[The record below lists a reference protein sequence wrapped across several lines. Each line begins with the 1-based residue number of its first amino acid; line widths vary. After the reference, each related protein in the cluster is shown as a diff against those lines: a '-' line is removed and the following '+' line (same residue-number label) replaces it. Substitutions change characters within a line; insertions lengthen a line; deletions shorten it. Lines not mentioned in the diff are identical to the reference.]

1 MTETGGSRRRGAV
14 AIASVPTRPERRRLP
29 GVNLRVG
36 AVKQARQEAGLSLAQ
51 VGKGHVTAPAI
62 FLIETGRTR
71 PSLPTL
77 EHIARRTG
85 KPVEFFLA
93 DPGHASDEAQ
103 DGIVELEA
111 MLAEARYPEAVE
123 LGNKLQ
129 SLGSSAHR
137 LGPIRY
143 HLAKAYLHLGKPEQA
158 AELLRQA
165 HAHFE
170 SVGDAVMVA
179 ECLGSEAEL
188 AHQAQSPQALA
199 LAERAL
205 ALCRGL
211 DPIPLNTEARLLTIA
226 AGIQVTNRDWE
237 GALKSYEQ
245 AIEISV
251 ALSDLRRLAG
261 LYNEISLAY
270 RLKGQ
275 VEAASRYALRSVTL
289 LEVLRERVAL
299 ARAENELGLILMAK
313 GDRAEARKHLDRSLE
328 LSDQPN
334 HQTGRAHV
342 LLSLS
347 ELSLQEGNPAAAGE
361 FAEQALHLAEQL
373 GDAGSVSEAHMWL
386 GRVAEQAGD
395 EKKVDRE
402 FELAIRGLAKVGMT
416 ERLLQCH
423 GMYAEVLEARGD
435 LQRAYTH
442 MKKALSASRPG
453 LLRDRSPEAIAWA
466 LLIGSVVV
474 ERATSA

>member
-1 MTETGGSRRRGAV
+1 
-14 AIASVPTRPERRRLP
+14 
-29 GVNLRVG
+29 
-36 AVKQARQEAGLSLAQ
+36 
-51 VGKGHVTAPAI
+51 VTAPAI

-111 MLAEARYPEAVE
+111 MLGEGRYPEAVE
-123 LGNKLQ
+123 LGNRLQ

-143 HLAKAYLHLGKPEQA
+143 HLAQAYLHLGKSDQA

-170 SVGDAVMVA
+170 SVGDVLMVA
-179 ECLGSEAEL
+179 ECLGLEAEL
-188 AHQAQSPQALA
+188 AHQAQSPQALP

-211 DPIPLNTEARLLTIA
+211 DPIPLTTEAKLLAIA

-237 GALKSYEQ
+237 GAIKSYEQ
-245 AIEISV
+245 AIEISDS
-251 ALSDLRRLAG
+251 LSDLHRLAR
-261 LYNEISLAY
+261 LYNEISRAY
-270 RLKGQ
+270 RGKGQ
-275 VEAASRYALRSVTL
+275 VESASRYALRSVTL
-289 LEVLRERVAL
+289 LEMLRERVAL
-299 ARAENELGLILMAK
+299 ARTENQLGQILMAK
-313 GDRAEARKHLDRSLE
+313 GDRAAARIHLDRSLE
-328 LSDQPN
+328 LSEQPN
-334 HQTGRAHV
+334 LQTGRSHV
-342 LLSLS
+342 LLSLC

-361 FAEQALHLAEQL
+361 FAEQALRLAQQVE
-373 GDAGSVSEAHMWL
+373 DVSSISEAHMWL
-386 GRVAEQAGD
+386 GRVAEQEGD
-395 EKKVDRE
+395 EKRVDRE
-402 FELAIRGLAKVGMT
+402 FEVAIHGLAKAGMT

-423 GMYAEVLEARGD
+423 GMYAEVLEKRGD
-435 LQRAYTH
+435 LHRAYTH

-453 LLRDRSPEAIAWA
+453 LLKERSQGPAER
-466 LLIGSVVV
+466 IGS
-474 ERATSA
+474 A